1 MAFGSLIAAHCFFLS
16 DHGVAN
22 GPPVLNLRLYL
33 GAGHGDPFKAE
44 VLSGEEVTHWLTE
57 SGGPTGKAEPPR

>member
-33 GAGHGDPFKAE
+33 GAGHGNPLKSRSAE
-44 VLSGEEVTHWLTE
+44 RGGGEHWLTE
-57 SGGPTGKAEPPR
+57 SGGPTGKADPPR

>member
-33 GAGHGDPFKAE
+33 GAGHGDPLEAE
-44 VLSGEEVTHWLTE
+44 VLSGEEV
-57 SGGPTGKAEPPR
+57 STG